1 MDIGSVRPVIPGMN
15 APVPRAPAA
24 AEQAAST
31 DLPVG
36 SAVVKTDETARP
48 GNDTRGGANQSQSS
62 VYSSNLKSTVTRD
75 EEADIIVYRQ
85 IDKTTGDV
93 VDQIPDESRLR
104 LRAMINAWTEAVQ
117 SPTTSAASTF
127 V

>member
-36 SAVVKTDETARP
+36 SAVVKTDETARA
-48 GNDTRGGANQSQSS
+48 GNDKRGNTNQSS
-62 VYSSNLKSTVTRD
+62 VYSQNLKSTVTRD

>member
-1 MDIGSVRPVIPGMN
+1 MDIGSVRPAIPGMT

-36 SAVVKTDETARP
+36 SAVVRTGETTRTDSDSR
-48 GNDTRGGANQSQSS
+48 GDTSQSAL
-62 VYSSNLKSTVTRD
+62 YSPNLRSTVTVD
-75 EEADIIVYRQ
+75 KDADMVVYRR
-85 IDKTTGDV
+85 IDKMTGNV

-104 LRAMINAWTEAVQ
+104 LRAMINAWTNATHG
-117 SPTTSAASTF
+117 SASTAASTIA
-127 V
+127 

>member
-1 MDIGSVRPVIPGMN
+1 MDIGSVRPVIPGMT

-36 SAVVKTDETARP
+36 SAVARTEETARV
-48 GNDTRGGANQSQSS
+48 GNDPRGGTNQSSGNSQ
-62 VYSSNLKSTVTRD
+62 NLRSTVTRD
-75 EEADIIVYRQ
+75 KDADIIVYRQ

-104 LRAMINAWTEAVQ
+104 LRAMINAWTEAARG
-117 SPTTSAASTF
+117 PTKSTAST
-127 V
+127 VA

>member
-36 SAVVKTDETARP
+36 SAIAKSGDTAYA
-48 GNDTRGGANQSQSS
+48 GNDTRGSAYQFAP
-62 VYSSNLKSTVTRD
+62 YSDNLRSTVTRD
-75 EEADIIVYRQ
+75 EEADMIVYRR
-85 IDKTTGDV
+85 IDETTGDV

-104 LRAMINAWTEAVQ
+104 LRAMINAWTEAAHA
-117 SPTTSAASTF
+117 PTTSAASRLA
-127 V
+127 